1 MHDVLP
7 GLWRSSNSAHERA
20 CPLCAHAYT
29 KPHVACQL
37 NTNLYLD
44 GVRIPEATSIGGLG
58 NGATWAGFYGTNTGT
73 YMSTLAAGDHTVK
86 IMYRTDNS
94 IAVSTGNVQAT
105 KGIQILV
112 L

>member
-1 MHDVLP
+1 M
-7 GLWRSSNSAHERA
+7 SAHV
-20 CPLCAHAYT
+20 LCAHAYSPT
-29 KPHVACQL
+29 ACQL

-94 IAVSTGNVQAT
+94 IAVNSGNQQAT